1 MRPSARA
8 ARTGPGGSLAHV
20 TTAPV
25 LALGPEFIQPD
36 YLLTTFGLAGLL
48 LVVFAECGLLVGFF
62 LPGDSLLF
70 TAGLISTGT
79 AQLAGVDV
87 PAIAPLWVLL
97 LTIPVAAVVGD
108 QTGYWIGRKAGPAI
122 FARND
127 SRFFKKK
134 YVDEA
139 HEFFEAHGAKAII
152 LARFVP
158 IVRTFMPVTAGV
170 SRMSYSTF
178 LPFDILGGVLWG
190 AGVTTLGYFLGQI
203 EFVSGNIEFILL
215 LIVAISV
222 VPVVVQVLRT
232 RRERRSEERRVG
244 KECLL

>member
-1 MRPSARA
+1 M
-8 ARTGPGGSLAHV
+8 
-20 TTAPV
+20 TAPDVTV

-70 TAGLISTGT
+70 TAGLIATGT

-97 LTIPVAAVVGD
+97 VTVPVAAVLGD

-122 FARND
+122 FARDD
-127 SRFFKKK
+127 SRFFKRK
-134 YVDEA
+134 YAEEA
-139 HEFFEAHGAKAII
+139 HEFFAEHGAKAII

-158 IVRTFMPVTAGV
+158 IIRTFMPVTAGV
-170 SRMSYSTF
+170 SRMRYSTF
-178 LPFDILGGVLWG
+178 LPFDVLGGVLWG

-203 EFVSGNIEFILL
+203 EVVSKNIEVILL
-215 LIVAISV
+215 LIVAVSV
-222 VPVVVQVLRT
+222 VPVVLQVLRT
-232 RRERRSEERRVG
+232 RRERRAAPRPVVDPGPTSV
-244 KECLL
+244 